1 MLIKI
6 LRWILQVVLVIL
18 VGFFGYN
25 YFTREE
31 LRECVT
37 TPLASL
43 NGKSDKIQIN
53 EEEMKLFMEN
63 FGTTLSGVAE
73 KGENLWEKLQEA
85 SAGAEASTSAEEKK
99 LADQLVDKGKY
110 LYCKSVVDRVE
121 KKK

>member
-6 LRWILQVVLVIL
+6 LRWILQIILVVL

-25 YFTREE
+25 YLTHEE

-43 NGKSDKIQIN
+43 SGKSDKIDID
-53 EEEMKLFMEN
+53 EEKVALFMDN
-63 FGTTLSGVAE
+63 FGNALGGVVE

-85 SAGAEASTSAEEKK
+85 SSGAEASTSAEEKK

-110 LYCKSVVDRVE
+110 LYCKSVVERVE
-121 KKK
+121 KEK

>member
-1 MLIKI
+1 MLVKI
-6 LRWILQVVLVIL
+6 LRWILQIVLVIL

-43 NGKSDKIQIN
+43 NGHSDKIKID
-53 EEEMKLFMEN
+53 EKKVALFMDN
-63 FGTTLSGVAE
+63 FGNVLSGVVE
-73 KGENLWEKLQEA
+73 KGESLWGKLQEA
-85 SAGAEASTSAEEKK
+85 SSGAEASTSAAQKK

-110 LYCKSVVDRVE
+110 LYCKSVVERVE
-121 KKK
+121 KEK

>member
-1 MLIKI
+1 MLVKI
-6 LRWILQVVLVIL
+6 LRWILQIVLVIL

-37 TPLASL
+37 TPLTSL
-43 NGKSDKIQIN
+43 NGKSDKIKID
-53 EEEMKLFMEN
+53 EKKVALFMDN
-63 FGTTLSGVAE
+63 FGNVLGGVVE

-85 SAGAEASTSAEEKK
+85 SSGADASTSAAQKK

-110 LYCKSVVDRVE
+110 LYCKSVVERVE
-121 KKK
+121 EKK

>member
-1 MLIKI
+1 MLVRI
-6 LRWILQVVLVIL
+6 LRWILQIVLVIL

-43 NGKSDKIQIN
+43 NGKSDKIKID
-53 EEEMKLFMEN
+53 EKKVALFMDN
-63 FGTTLSGVAE
+63 FGNVLGGVVE
-73 KGENLWEKLQEA
+73 KGESLWGKLQEA
-85 SAGAEASTSAEEKK
+85 SNGAEASTSAAQKK

-110 LYCKSVVDRVE
+110 LYCKSVVERVE
-121 KKK
+121 EEK

>member
-1 MLIKI
+1 MIIKI
-6 LRWILQVVLVIL
+6 LRWIIQVVLVVL

-25 YFTREE
+25 YFIHEE

-53 EEEMKLFMEN
+53 EKEVALFMDN
-63 FGTTLSGVAE
+63 FGTALGGVVE
-73 KGENLWEKLQEA
+73 KGENLWGKLQEA
-85 SAGAEASTSAEEKK
+85 SSEAEASKSAEQKK

-121 KKK
+121 SEK